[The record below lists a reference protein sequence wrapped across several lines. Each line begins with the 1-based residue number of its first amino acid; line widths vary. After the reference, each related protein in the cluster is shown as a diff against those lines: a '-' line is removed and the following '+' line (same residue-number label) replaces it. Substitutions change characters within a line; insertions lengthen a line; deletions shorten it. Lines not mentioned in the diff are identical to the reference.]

1 MSMRVFVLQLILIV
15 TATFLVACDGGQ
27 DVPDQSL
34 DEPQTNT
41 SEGENPEEEE

>member
-1 MSMRVFVLQLILIV
+1 MSMRDIGLRLILIV
-15 TATFLVACDGGQ
+15 TVAFLAACGGVQ
-27 DVPDQSL
+27 DVPDKSL

>member
-1 MSMRVFVLQLILIV
+1 MRDIGLGLILIV
-15 TATFLVACDGGQ
+15 TAAFLAACGGGQ